1 MRITRICVFM
11 NMLFKKSY
19 RRTKTADTTTMIKIT
34 HAPIDPPIVIGKG
47 SDKLFGKMS
56 AMVRILVQKKLNG
69 YYFINQTDRHM
80 N

>member
-56 AMVRILVQKKLNG
+56 AMVRILVQKKIKWIL
-69 YYFINQTDRHM
+69 FH
-80 N
+80 